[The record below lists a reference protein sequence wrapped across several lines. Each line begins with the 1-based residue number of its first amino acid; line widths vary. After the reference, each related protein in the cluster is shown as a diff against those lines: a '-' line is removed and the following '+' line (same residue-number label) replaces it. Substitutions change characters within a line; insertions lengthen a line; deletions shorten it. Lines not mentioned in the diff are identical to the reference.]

1 MKRYTPLIRK
11 LVEATAEAEAAGT
24 DVADIL
30 RNRCFNE
37 TSLIRQTLMNAVC
50 DPRFKVDADVVGYW
64 KDEARNALE
73 QLAEQ
78 LEKINPLTE
87 EAAYNM
93 LEQFLNVWLRMT
105 FDQINRPKLTNYFEI
120 PQKKEEKN
128 LEEAI
133 DFLDGIN
140 EFDLPDEDSKKNT
153 SAMNQENDVLFDEKR
168 LMDDGEGEKKLT
180 QPPPEPND
188 KKKPSAGKRPLNSA
202 NLQKIEERFLQKI
215 PQSLIE
221 LARLIGRMGEN
232 GMYKEGKFLSA
243 GKSDIAGITIGNDI
257 SAILPSELV
266 LLAEKRTQDIFYHN
280 YAARRLQLFA
290 SASQSKSPKKHQDGP
305 VIICIDTSS
314 SMAGE
319 PVLVA
324 KALSVAVAII
334 AWRQKR
340 DVIVVK
346 YSDSY
351 DYIELGHNS
360 SKLGELTQ
368 FLSYVTSGG
377 NNENE
382 MFKWLF
388 EDVKPSHEDYDTA
401 DILCVSDFGWCPLS
415 PETINI
421 IDEQKEQ
428 GMRFYGLNV
437 TIDTPLAGFLMDEQT
452 MSPMNVCDSV
462 WNYENGECKE
472 VKKTC

>member
-1 MKRYTPLIRK
+1 MKRYTSLIRK
-11 LVEATAEAEAAGT
+11 LVNATAEAETAGV
-24 DVADIL
+24 DVAEIL
-30 RNRCFNE
+30 KNRCFNE

-50 DPRFKVDADVVGYW
+50 DPRFKIDADIVGYW

-78 LEKINPLTE
+78 LEKMNPLTVE
-87 EAAYNM
+87 SAYNM
-93 LEQFLNVWLRMT
+93 LEQFLNAWLGMT
-105 FDQINRPKLTNYFEI
+105 FDEINRPKIVNYFEI

-140 EFDLPDEDSKKNT
+140 EFDLPDEDNEKNT
-153 SAMNQENDVLFDEKR
+153 NAMNQENDVLFDEKK

-180 QPPPEPND
+180 LPPPPEPND

-221 LARLIGRMGEN
+221 LARLIGRMGES

-266 LLAEKRTQDIFYHN
+266 LLAEKRTQDVFYHN

-290 SASQSKSPKKHQDGP
+290 SASHSKHPNKHQDGP
-305 VIICIDTSS
+305 VIICIDTSG
-314 SMAGE
+314 SMSGE
-319 PVLVA
+319 PMLVA

-334 AWRQKR
+334 AWRRKR
-340 DVIVVK
+340 DVIAVK
-346 YSDSY
+346 YSDTY

-360 SKLGELTQ
+360 SKLGDLTQ

-377 NNENE
+377 NNEND
-382 MFKWLF
+382 MFSWLF
-388 EDVKPSHEDYDTA
+388 KDIKPTHEGYDTA
-401 DILCVSDFGWCPLS
+401 DILCVSDFGWCPLTPS
-415 PETINI
+415 TIGI
-421 IDEQKEQ
+421 INEQKEQ

-437 TIDTPLAGFLMDEQT
+437 NVGSPFADYLLDD
-452 MSPMNVCDSV
+452 MSPMDVCDSV

-472 VKKTC
+472 VKKAD

>member
-1 MKRYTPLIRK
+1 MKRYSPLIRK

-24 DVADIL
+24 DVADVL
-30 RNRCFNE
+30 KNRCFNE
-37 TSLIRQTLMNAVC
+37 TCLIRQTLMNAVC
-50 DPRFKVDADVVGYW
+50 DPRFKADADVVGYW

-87 EAAYNM
+87 ETAYYM
-93 LEQFLNVWLRMT
+93 LDQFLNAWLRMT
-105 FDQINRPKLTNYFEI
+105 FDEIERPKLTNNFEI
-120 PQKKEEKN
+120 PPKKEEKN
-128 LEEAI
+128 IEEAI
-133 DFLDGIN
+133 DFLDVIDEQFNLPHDNSNEEVNVIN
-140 EFDLPDEDSKKNT
+140 QEDDTLPKKKKMPEDSEGK
-153 SAMNQENDVLFDEKR
+153 KR
-168 LMDDGEGEKKLT
+168 LVSPT
-180 QPPPEPND
+180 PERND
-188 KKKPSAGKRPLNSA
+188 KKSGIGRYPLNSA
-202 NLQKIEERFLQKI
+202 NIQKIGERFLQKI
-215 PQSLIE
+215 PPSLIE

-232 GMYKEGKFLSA
+232 GMHKEGRFLTA

-290 SASQSKSPKKHQDGP
+290 SASQSKNPDKHQDGP

-314 SMAGE
+314 SMTGE
-319 PVLVA
+319 PMLVA

-334 AWRQKR
+334 AWRRKR

-346 YSDSY
+346 YSDAY

-360 SKLGELTQ
+360 SKFGELTR
-368 FLSYVTSGG
+368 FLSYATSGG
-377 NNENE
+377 NNEND

-401 DILCVSDFGWCPLS
+401 DILCVSDFGWCPLT
-415 PETINI
+415 PETTKIIN
-421 IDEQKEQ
+421 EQKEQ

-437 TIDTPLAGFLMDEQT
+437 NAGSPFTNYIIDEQT
-452 MSPMNVCDSV
+452 MSPMDVCDSV
-462 WNYENGECKE
+462 WNYVNCECKE
-472 VKKTC
+472 VKKA

>member
-11 LVEATAEAEAAGT
+11 LVEVTAEAESTRT
-24 DVADIL
+24 DVAEVL
-30 RNRCFNE
+30 KNRCFHE

-50 DPRFKVDADVVGYW
+50 DPRFKFDADVVGYW

-87 EAAYNM
+87 ETAYNV
-93 LEQFLNVWLRMT
+93 LDQFLNTWLRMT
-105 FDQINRPKLTNYFEI
+105 FDEISRTRATNYFEVHKDY
-120 PQKKEEKN
+120 KKEEEQ
-128 LEEAI
+128 LDEAI
-133 DFLDGIN
+133 DFLDDIN
-140 EFDLPDEDSKKNT
+140 GQFNLPDNDSNEE
-153 SAMNQENDVLFDEKR
+153 SNAMSQEGEAQSDEKK
-168 LMDDGEGEKKLT
+168 LMDDNEGGEESVSPINKKTEK
-180 QPPPEPND
+180 
-188 KKKPSAGKRPLNSA
+188 GRRPLNSSSMR
-202 NLQKIEERFLQKI
+202 KIENRFLQKI

-221 LARLIGRMGEN
+221 LARLIGRMGES

-305 VIICIDTSS
+305 VIICLDTSS

-346 YSDSY
+346 YSDNY

-388 EDVKPSHEDYDTA
+388 EDVKPSHEGYDTA

-437 TIDTPLAGFLMDEQT
+437 TIDTPLADFLMDEQT
-452 MSPMNVCDSV
+452 MSPMDVCDSV